1 MKIGLIGNIVLD
13 EIRTF
18 NGTVTKSWGGAK
30 DILST
35 DFNYIMGTNG

>member
-13 EIRTF
+13 EIMTIDR
-18 NGTVTKSWGGAK
+18 TVTKSWGGAK

-35 DFNYIMGTNG
+35 DINYNIGANG